1 MIRQGVFCCINQ
13 NNAITL
19 QNKLILFTYLYKM
32 KKSNNIGKCLLLAI
46 LFIASHAFAQAPSGY
61 YDKADGMKGSALKTV
76 LGDII
81 SSGFNT
87 ISYDGLWEAYKTTDL
102 RPDGKIWDMYSN
114 KTNFD
119 PDRGHS
125 GNYHGEGDIYNRE
138 HSFPKSWFNEG
149 KPMYSD
155 LVHVVPTDGYV
166 NNRRSNYPF
175 GEVASIDYQS
185 NGGFSKMGGCNSA
198 LGYSGKVFEPNDE
211 YKGDFARIY
220 FYMATRYE
228 DQISSW
234 SSPMLAGNKYPAYKD
249 WALKMLLRWAKEDPV
264 SQKEIDRNNGVYA
277 LQHNRN
283 PYVDFPGLEQ
293 YVWGTYKDVAFDSQN
308 YQTPDGTLPENPGTG
323 GGNNDNPG
331 GDNPPSGD
339 DDPGETYTKFMKIT
353 DASGLVVGDKY
364 LIVCEGKNAAMA
376 GTETDIR
383 TYVSVKISDNIIET
397 ATGEGMAHDF
407 TLGGA
412 ADAYTLKDAVEG
424 NYLSFTGSNNKL
436 FSEESA
442 GTDNQKWNIKF
453 NSGNAI
459 IENKAVKG
467 RLIQYNPSS
476 PRFVCYTSGQQP
488 VQMFKGIAPSA
499 IENAVANEHKSTAIY
514 TVYGQRIAKISKP
527 GVYVINGRKVLVK

>member
-1 MIRQGVFCCINQ
+1 MN
-13 NNAITL
+13 
-19 QNKLILFTYLYKM
+19 KM
-32 KKSNNIGKCLLLAI
+32 KKSNNIGKCLLLAF
-46 LFIASHAFAQAPSGY
+46 LFIANHAFAQAPSGY
-61 YDKADGMKGSALKTV
+61 YDKADGKKGSALKTV

-81 SSGFNT
+81 SAGFNT

-125 GNYHGEGDIYNRE
+125 GNYHGEGDVYNRE

-175 GEVASIDYQS
+175 GEVASVNYES
-185 NGGFSKMGGCNSA
+185 NGGFSKVGGCNSA
-198 LGYSGKVFEPNDE
+198 IGYSGTVFEPNDE

-283 PYVDFPGLEQ
+283 PYVDYPGLEQ
-293 YVWGTYKDVAFDSQN
+293 YVWGSCKDVEFDSQN
-308 YQTPDGTLPENPGTG
+308 YQTPDSTTPDDPGTG
-323 GGNNDNPG
+323 GGDDNPG
-331 GDNPPSGD
+331 DDNPPSGD

-353 DASGLVVGDKY
+353 DASGLVVGGKY

-376 GTETDIR
+376 ENSNNVRTLVAVTISNDIVET
-383 TYVSVKISDNIIET
+383 T
-397 ATGEGMAHDF
+397 TGEGNAHAF
-407 TLGGA
+407 ILGGMQG
-412 ADAYTLKDAVEG
+412 AYTLQDETDKT
-424 NYLSFTGSNNKL
+424 YLALTASDNKL
-436 FSEESA
+436 HSVEALAGKNSEWDITFS
-442 GTDNQKWNIKF
+442 Q
-453 NSGNAI
+453 GNAI
-459 IENKAVKG
+459 IKNQNYTD
-467 RLIQYNPSS
+467 RNIQYNASS
-476 PRFVCYTSGQQP
+476 PRFACYKSGQQQ
-488 VQMFKGIAPSA
+488 VQMYKGVAPSA
-499 IENAVANEHKSTAIY
+499 INSATYNRGKKMTIY
-514 TVYGQRIAKISKP
+514 SISGQRVNDINAALP
-527 GVYVINGRKVLVK
+527 GLYIINGRKVFVR